1 VAGSDGAWI
10 AATGA
15 SPARGADA
23 ARRQIAVKTGQAPLG
38 NPAERLRSAARRG
51 ARATALGILSSTILA
66 SVKILTGIV
75 GNSYALIADGV
86 ESVLDIFSSLL
97 VWGAIRIGTTPQT
110 ERFPYGLG
118 KVEPLAA
125 LVVAT
130 VLLGAAGAIGVA
142 AVHEIATPQQAPA
155 FFTLP
160 VLVAVVITKET
171 MFRTLFATGRSIGS
185 RAIETDAW
193 HHRSDALTSLAAFVG
208 ISIAIVGGE
217 GFESADDW
225 AALLACTIIAFNGVR
240 LFRSALNEVLDVAA
254 PMELEQKV
262 RSIAGSVEGVEG
274 IDICR
279 VRKSGLAVLV
289 DIHVEVDG
297 GLSVQDGHSLAH
309 DVKNALLASDLA
321 VLDVLVHIEPAPV
334 HSETV

>member
-1 VAGSDGAWI
+1 MG
-10 AATGA
+10 
-15 SPARGADA
+15 
-23 ARRQIAVKTGQAPLG
+23 
-38 NPAERLRSAARRG
+38 
-51 ARATALGILSSTILA
+51 ILA
-66 SVKILTGIV
+66 STVLASLKILAGIL
-75 GNSYALIADGV
+75 GNSYALIADGI
-86 ESVLDIFSSLL
+86 ESVLDIFSSLM

-118 KVEPLAA
+118 KAESLAA

-142 AVHEIATPQQAPA
+142 AVHEIVTPHQAPA

-171 MFRTLFATGRSIGS
+171 MFRALFSTGRSIGS
-185 RAIETDAW
+185 SAIETDAW

-217 GFESADDW
+217 GYESADDW
-225 AALLACTIIAFNGVR
+225 AALLACAIIAFNGIR

-254 PMELEQKV
+254 PVELERKI
-262 RSIAGSVEGVEG
+262 RSIAASVEGVEG
-274 IDICR
+274 IDTCR

-297 GLSVQDGHSLAH
+297 RLSVQDGHSLAH
-309 DVKNALLASDLA
+309 EVKDVLLGSDLA
-321 VLDVLVHIEPAPV
+321 VLDVLVHIEPATP
-334 HSETV
+334 HPETA